1 MHRVVVTGVGAL
13 TPLGIGIEDTW
24 AGVLAGKSGIRAVS
38 HIDCTK
44 LRSKVCGRV
53 WDYRPENF
61 FEKKDA
67 RRQDLFIQYARVAS
81 KQAIIQAGLNHGLTE
96 ETLHRTGVIIGS
108 GIGGLS
114 TIEAECIKMHKFGP
128 ERVSPFLVPGAIIN
142 MTSGAV
148 AMDWGFKGQNIS
160 VVSACASGAH
170 SVIQAAQS
178 IALGDADIMLAGGSE
193 HVSNSLGIAGFDAMR
208 ALSSAHN
215 GTPEAASRP
224 WDKARDGFVLSDG
237 AAILVLESYDFAK
250 ARGASILAEIVGY
263 GMTGD
268 AYHMTQPDPQGD
280 GAARCMTQ
288 AIRKAEIH
296 PEDIDYINAH
306 ATSTPLGDLIEPV
319 AIKTALGEHA
329 YKIPIS
335 STKSM
340 TGHTLG
346 AAGSLEA
353 ALCIYALRD
362 QIVPGTINLDDPDE
376 GCDLDFVSDGARE
389 QRLDYV
395 MTNSFGFG
403 GTNASLIM
411 KRWSE

>member
-1 MHRVVVTGVGAL
+1 MQRVVVTGVGAL

-24 AGVLAGKSGIRAVS
+24 AGILAGRSGIKATS

-142 MTSGAV
+142 MASGAV

-268 AYHMTQPDPQGD
+268 AYHMTQPDPLGD
-280 GAARCMTQ
+280 GATRCMTQ
-288 AIRKAEIH
+288 AIRKAEIQ

-306 ATSTPLGDLIEPV
+306 ATSTPLGDLVEPV
-319 AIKTALGEHA
+319 AIKAALGEHA

-376 GCDLDFVSDGARE
+376 GCDLDFVNDGARE

-403 GTNASLIM
+403 GTNASLLM
-411 KRWSE
+411 KRWTE